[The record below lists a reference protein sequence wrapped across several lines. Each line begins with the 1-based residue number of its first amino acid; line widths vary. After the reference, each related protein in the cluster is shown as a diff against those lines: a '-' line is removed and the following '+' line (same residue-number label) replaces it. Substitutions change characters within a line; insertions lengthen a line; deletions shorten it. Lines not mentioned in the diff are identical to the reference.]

1 MDRCSAASVRGER
14 CSPCICSPAEEYE
27 IIRRRKDDN
36 GDDYDGF
43 NANHNGCSY
52 MEAHKR

>member
-14 CSPCICSPAEEYE
+14 CSPCICSPPEEYE

-43 NANHNGCSY
+43 NASHNGYSY